1 MFVWFL
7 FVFQQQCES
16 AAWCFNNVNNV
27 NNKYSYMEQD
37 YLFILFILAIE
48 MWMMRV

>member
-7 FVFQQQCES
+7 FVFQKQCES
-16 AAWCFNNVNNV
+16 AAWCFNNVNN
-27 NNKYSYMEQD
+27 KHSYMEQD

-48 MWMMRV
+48 M